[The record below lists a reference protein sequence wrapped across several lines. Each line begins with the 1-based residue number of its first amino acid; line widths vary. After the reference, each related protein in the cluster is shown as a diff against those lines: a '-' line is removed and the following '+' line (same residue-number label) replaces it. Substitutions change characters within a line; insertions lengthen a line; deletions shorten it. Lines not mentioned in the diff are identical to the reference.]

1 MVSSSSLNQGTQ
13 FQQLTAKFHGGQRK
27 KSRNSKMVKTRKM
40 RGGALFTPYSDY
52 PTAFDQ
58 SLPTDI
64 RGLARVADLDTKFT
78 ELPAIQ
84 RAAGVPQSGGRRTR
98 KGRKSGG
105 RRRMTRRKGGS
116 SSIDN
121 PTMLL
126 STPEQE
132 AAARLNPQW
141 YTENTIIPNFRG
153 PLPVPGTPTPVQAK
167 GGRRNR
173 RSLRMRR

>member
-1 MVSSSSLNQGTQ
+1 MVSTSSLNQGTQ

-27 KSRNSKMVKTRKM
+27 KYRKSKMVRTRKM
-40 RGGALFTPYSDY
+40 RGGGLFTPYSDY

-98 KGRKSGG
+98 RI
-105 RRRMTRRKGGS
+105 RRCKGGS
-116 SSIDN
+116 SPIN
-121 PTMLL
+121 APTMLL

-132 AAARLNPQW
+132 SAARLNPQW

-153 PLPVPGTPTPVQAK
+153 PLPVPGPVSAK